1 MAEESEAAGW
11 HFMGPQTLFRL
22 ELLLG
27 IFNTGLRAVMLMV
40 GAVVVEDVEC
50 NIFRSSTSIRLK
62 VCFGCTCPHV
72 GCSVFPRA
80 RPNRRGS

>member
-1 MAEESEAAGW
+1 M
-11 HFMGPQTLFRL
+11 FRL

-50 NIFRSSTSIRLK
+50 KKIRPSTSIRLK
-62 VCFGCTCPHV
+62 VCFGC
-72 GCSVFPRA
+72 
-80 RPNRRGS
+80 NRLVRM